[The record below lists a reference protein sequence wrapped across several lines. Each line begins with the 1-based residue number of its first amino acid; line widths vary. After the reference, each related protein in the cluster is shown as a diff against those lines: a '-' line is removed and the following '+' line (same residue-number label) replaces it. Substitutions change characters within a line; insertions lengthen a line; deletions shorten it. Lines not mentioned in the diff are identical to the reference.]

1 MSKLLFIQDVPYESF
16 GIEYIS
22 AHLKSQGH
30 QTDLV
35 ILNQEK
41 KGFDVLDY
49 IRKSNP
55 QVIGFSV
62 STIDVGWAKNIARR
76 VRADVSLKD
85 TVIIFGGSHPTMHPE
100 FIEEED
106 VDMICV
112 GEGEYAFAEMMDKL
126 AQGSRDFSSIENFH
140 LKHNGQIIRN
150 PMRPLVE
157 NHDLLPFAD
166 RSIYYDKYPLLR
178 NMTTKKFYT
187 GRGCAYKCTFCNHE
201 YFQKRFSGL
210 GKYVTYR
217 DPVKVIEEIKEV
229 KEKYGLKYV
238 YFGAET
244 LTTNHRW
251 LTDLLDL
258 YKKEVG
264 IPFSCMSR
272 PNELN
277 EDIVKK
283 LADAG
288 CYYTSFGL
296 ETGSERIRN
305 GLLKRDVSDA
315 QLLKSAELLHKYKI
329 KFLLHQMFVLPTET
343 PQEAFETIAMDIKM
357 RPHTVWST
365 IYQPTVGTSLREHSV
380 NQGLLVEDPLKPVD
394 SIYSESLL
402 NQPYVKELTNLQ
414 KLVYLCLKFPWV
426 VPMVKK
432 LINLPANPLFELVN
446 KWGMASSFRHRYR
459 LGYLEMF
466 LMYLGSN
473 KRFG

>member
-22 AHLKSQGH
+22 AHLKSKGY

-41 KGFDVLDY
+41 KGFDVLDF

-76 VRADVSLKD
+76 VRADANLKD

-100 FIEEED
+100 FIEDED

-112 GEGEYAFAEMMDKL
+112 GEGEYAFAEMMEQIN
-126 AQGSRDFSSIENFH
+126 QGSRDFSSIENFH
-140 LKHNGQIIRN
+140 LKHKGQIVRN
-150 PMRPLVE
+150 SMRPLVE

-166 RSIYYDKYPLLR
+166 RSIYYKYPLLK

-201 YFQKRFSGL
+201 YFQKRYSGL

-217 DPVKVIEEIKEV
+217 DPVKIVEEIKEV

-238 YFGAET
+238 YLAAET

-251 LTDLLDL
+251 LSDFLEL
-258 YKKEVG
+258 YKNEVK

-283 LADAG
+283 LAEAG

-296 ETGSERIRN
+296 ESGSERIRN
-305 GLLKRDVSDA
+305 GLLKRDVSDE

-329 KFLLHQMFVLPTET
+329 KFLLHQIFVLPNET
-343 PQEAFETIAMDIKM
+343 PEEAFSTIRMDIKM
-357 RPHTVWST
+357 RPHSTWST
-365 IYQPTVGTSLREHSV
+365 IYQPTLGTSLRQYSV
-380 NQGLLVEDPLKPVD
+380 DQGLLSEAALNEVD
-394 SIYSESLL
+394 SLYGESVLK
-402 NQPYVKELTNLQ
+402 QPHVQEITNLQ
-414 KLVYLCLKFPWV
+414 KLVYLCLKCPWAL
-426 VPMVKK
+426 PFIKGLVK
-432 LINLPANPLFELVN
+432 LPPNFLFELIN
-446 KWGMASSFRHRYR
+446 KWGQMKSFRHRYR

-466 LMYLGSN
+466 LFFWRSN
-473 KRFG
+473 RRFA